1 MSNDKTGSKAI
12 LDAVTPE
19 VREGILEN
27 LETLGVKPLDRNT
40 KRGEQLDAKLCE
52 ALSHV
57 ADGDQSY
64 RGYLAA
70 TVTECIEGLICG
82 DASAPEK
89 ALRTLNLPLHQAE
102 RMTASFAHVE
112 AATWVRA
119 AAWFLEVARDVATSN
134 AISMSPIEQR
144 VLEGL
149 MSAEPKP
156 LRAPEILERIPG
168 EPPLTEIEVGQTL
181 TLCHEKAWVVCLR
194 WSYRLSARGREVLR
208 IARFQAAKEKVFATH
223 SELFRQLAED
233 EATVNPEARAAEKQA
248 SRDQDAKDLASG
260 VKTRDQLWEENTLLP
275 ASRTSVDVSKI
286 LIPE

>member
-1 MSNDKTGSKAI
+1 MSNEKEAAKH
-12 LDAVTPE
+12 
-19 VREGILEN
+19 
-27 LETLGVKPLDRNT
+27 
-40 KRGEQLDAKLCE
+40 GEQLDARLCE

-82 DASAPEK
+82 DALAPEK

-144 VLEGL
+144 VLKAL
-149 MSAEPKP
+149 MSTEPKP
-156 LRAPEILERIPG
+156 QRAHEILGRISG
-168 EPPLTEIEVGQTL
+168 EPALTEIEVGQTL
-181 TLCHEKAWVVCLR
+181 TRCHEKAWVVCLR
-194 WSYRLSARGREVLR
+194 WSYRVSARGREVLR
-208 IARFQAAKEKVFATH
+208 TARFQSAKERVFATH
-223 SELFRQLAED
+223 SELFRRLAEAD
-233 EATVNPEARAAEKQA
+233 
-248 SRDQDAKDLASG
+248 
-260 VKTRDQLWEENTLLP
+260 
-275 ASRTSVDVSKI
+275 
-286 LIPE
+286 